1 MHYIVRLSRA
11 LAVMAVALAATL
23 SLATV
28 AHAAPQP
35 PDAPPTVSVPEGAK
49 LFDLGHATG
58 VQIYKCNG
66 TTWEFVAPRADLVD
80 DKGKLI
86 ITHFAGPTWQAK
98 DGSTVVGT
106 VLKRDATTNP
116 AAIPLLLLST
126 APNGKPGRL
135 AQTTF
140 IQRINTTG
148 GLAPA
153 PETCTADKVDQV
165 EEVPYTADYT
175 FWKKG
180 GV

>member
-1 MHYIVRLSRA
+1 MPDIVRLSRA

-23 SLATV
+23 SLAAV
-28 AHAAPQP
+28 AHAAPKP
-35 PDAPPTVSVPEGAK
+35 PEAPPTVSVPEGAK
-49 LFDLGHATG
+49 LFDVGHATG
-58 VQIYKCNG
+58 VQIYKCKSDG
-66 TTWEFVAPRADLVD
+66 TGWDFVAPRADLVD

-86 ITHFAGPTWQAK
+86 ITHYAGPTWEAK

-106 VLKRDATTNP
+106 AVKIDRTTNP

-126 APNGKPGRL
+126 APSGKPGRL

-153 PETCTADKVDQV
+153 APCDPGETKEVD
-165 EEVPYTADYT
+165 YTADYT

-180 GV
+180 A

>member
-1 MHYIVRLSRA
+1 MYHIARLFRA

-35 PDAPPTVSVPEGAK
+35 PDAPSTVAVPVGAK
-49 LFDLGHATG
+49 LFDIGHATG

-66 TTWEFVAPRADLVD
+66 SVWTFVAPRADLVD

-106 VLKRDATTNP
+106 VVKRDPTTNP
-116 AAIPLLLLST
+116 AAIPLLMLST
-126 APNGKPGRL
+126 APSGKPGRL
-135 AQTTF
+135 AQTRF

-148 GLAPA
+148 GLAPTDPCGA
-153 PETCTADKVDQV
+153 TNVDEV
-165 EEVPYTADYT
+165 KEVPYEADYT

-180 GV
+180 DV